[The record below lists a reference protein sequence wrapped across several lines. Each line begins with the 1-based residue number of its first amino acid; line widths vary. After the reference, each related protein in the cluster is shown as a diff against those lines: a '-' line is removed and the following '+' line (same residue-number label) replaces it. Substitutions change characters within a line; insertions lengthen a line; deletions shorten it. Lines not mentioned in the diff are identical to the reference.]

1 MGVVNQS
8 LQICSEAGR
17 AGEGLAELF
26 VPLPAPGPG
35 GVQVF
40 AAEEADP
47 ELEPPSRGEEEPQP
61 PPAQVGG
68 SGPRLLS
75 RPGADSGRGVQLPE
89 AASRPGPRAVA
100 GGAGR

>member
-1 MGVVNQS
+1 MRVVSQS
-8 LQICSEAGR
+8 LQICSGAGR

-35 GVQVF
+35 GVQAF

-47 ELEPPSRGEEEPQP
+47 ELEPPSRGEEPQP

-75 RPGADSGRGVQLPE
+75 RPGVDSGRGVQLRE
-89 AASRPGPRAVA
+89 AASGPGPRAVA
-100 GGAGR
+100 GGAGG